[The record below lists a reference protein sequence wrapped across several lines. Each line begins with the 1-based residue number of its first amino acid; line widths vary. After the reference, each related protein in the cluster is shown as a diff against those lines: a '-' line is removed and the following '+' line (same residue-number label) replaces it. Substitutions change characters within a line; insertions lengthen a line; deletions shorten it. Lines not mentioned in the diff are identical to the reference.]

1 MDLYQRI
8 KPRPPHLRGLGTMLL
23 TALLCA
29 TANAE
34 TWVVTDSH
42 HPTQSGPGVRVI
54 LLDDVDRLQAKLS
67 QGLPADPQQAM
78 AIVRQRMQSPDGQRL
93 QKDLALAQQ
102 GTADAWALGISK
114 IPAVVVDRQFVVYGE
129 PSVPVA
135 VQQIARYRESKP

>member
-1 MDLYQRI
+1 
-8 KPRPPHLRGLGTMLL
+8 MLL

-29 TANAE
+29 TANSE

-54 LLDDVDRLQAKLS
+54 LLDDVDRLQEKLS

-114 IPAVVVDRQFVVYGE
+114 IPAVVVDRQFVIYGE